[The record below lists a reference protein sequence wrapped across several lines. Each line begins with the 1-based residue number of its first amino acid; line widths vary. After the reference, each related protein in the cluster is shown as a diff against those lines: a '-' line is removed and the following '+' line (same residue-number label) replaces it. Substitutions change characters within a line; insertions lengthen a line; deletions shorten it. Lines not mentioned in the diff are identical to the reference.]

1 MASDIERESFNELLT
16 SHRLKALAAKIEGD
30 GSPTIAG
37 RSDGTFGVSHEV
49 PAPPENLRT
58 LATLIGRLTF
68 SEMMTLT
75 EGIAGRL
82 GNSATIEP
90 FVLAL
95 GLRDWVKS
103 MP

>member
-30 GSPTIAG
+30 PAPMPEP
-37 RSDGTFGVSHEV
+37 HEP

-75 EGIAGRL
+75 EGVTTKLQEKADV
-82 GNSATIEP
+82 EP
-90 FVLAL
+90 FALAL

>member
-1 MASDIERESFNELLT
+1 MTMASDIERESFNELIT

-30 GSPTIAG
+30 APAPGG

-58 LATLIGRLTF
+58 LATLLGRLTF

-75 EGIAGRL
+75 EGVVAKL
-82 GNSATIEP
+82 ADKATMEP
-90 FVLAL
+90 FALAI
-95 GLRDWVKS
+95 GLSDWGKS
-103 MP
+103 L